1 MAQKVDFEELKALI
15 SVTDV
20 AAWCG
25 IKVKQTG
32 DTFRGDCGLC
42 GAERSFTLTPAKG
55 MWGCFKCQKRGS
67 IIDMVFHFK
76 QTANVRDA
84 GLLLKQHFLSDG
96 TVPAKED
103 SPLASGNSTPDIT
116 STRPKSGQTSEQS
129 DLSTKLAKVREKL
142 LYGHEAIQAIGLT
155 PEVARAFDIGYCPSG
170 IMRGRIVSPMYLDG
184 VHVAYKGLATTA
196 EQSPLMLFPSNLEQ
210 IVVAPKVEAK
220 PQPDDVRNFLRV
232 VK

>member
-42 GAERSFTLTPAKG
+42 GAERSLTLTPAKG

-103 SPLASGNSTPDIT
+103 SPAPSGNASPSIT
-116 STRPKSGQTSEQS
+116 ASRREDGELKPL
-129 DLSTKLAKVREKL
+129 DYLSTD
-142 LYGHEAIQAIGLT
+142 HEAIEALGLSVAACNALGIGFAPKGT
-155 PEVARAFDIGYCPSG
+155 
-170 IMRGRIVSPMYLDG
+170 MRGRVVFPLRTQDG
-184 VHVAYKGLATTA
+184 RLCGYVGLATNA
-196 EQSPLMLFPSNLEQ
+196 EMSPLLLVPKNLDQMIEAPVADEKPSQ
-210 IVVAPKVEAK
+210 ATSDIKS
-220 PQPDDVRNFLRV
+220 FLRV

>member
-1 MAQKVDFEELKALI
+1 MTAKVDFEELKALI

-25 IKVKQTG
+25 IKTKQTG

-42 GAERSFTLTPAKG
+42 GAERSLTLTPSKG

-96 TVPAKED
+96 TVPARED
-103 SPLASGNSTPDIT
+103 SPLPSGNASPIIT
-116 STRPKSGQTSEQS
+116 ASSPKEGDELKPL
-129 DLSTKLAKVREKL
+129 DYL
-142 LYGHEAIQAIGLT
+142 EADHPIVQPLGLT
-155 PEVARAFDIGYCPSG
+155 PEVCQALGWGYAKKG
-170 IMRGRIVSPMYLDG
+170 TMRGRFLIALRTADGKLVGYLG
-184 VHVAYKGLATTA
+184 IATT
-196 EQSPLMLFPSNLEQ
+196 EEMIPLLAFPKNLTQMLEQ
-210 IVVAPKVEAK
+210 PAK
-220 PQPDDVRNFLRV
+220 PKEEAASSYGFLRV

>member
-1 MAQKVDFEELKALI
+1 MAAKVDFEELKALI
-15 SVTDV
+15 SITDV
-20 AAWCG
+20 ASWCG
-25 IKVKQTG
+25 IKTKQTG
-32 DTFRGDCGLC
+32 DTFRGDCQLC

-67 IIDMVFHFK
+67 IIDMVFRFK

-84 GLLLKQHFLSDG
+84 GLLSLQHFLGDG
-96 TVPAKED
+96 TSKTVPAPAGH
-103 SPLASGNSTPDIT
+103 SSPDIT
-116 STRPKSGQTSEQS
+116 PTGPKSRQTSEQT

-142 LYGHEAIQAIGLT
+142 LYEHEAIQAIGLS

-170 IMRGRIVSPMYLDG
+170 VMRGRIVSPMYLDG

-196 EQSPLMLFPSNLEQ
+196 EQSPLMLFPSNLAQ

-220 PQPDDVRNFLRV
+220 PQPDDVRQFLRV